1 VQGSDLLGRESRLG
15 KVDVAGHRLVL
26 RLCTRVCSPCAIG
39 ATTLPM
45 STPYSITVSPGSQSF
60 SAGVWPIGVSLFAV
74 IRTSLSSSGAQRTAS
89 GFTASL

>member
-45 STPYSITVSPGSQSF
+45 STPYSITVSPGS
-60 SAGVWPIGVSLFAV
+60 
-74 IRTSLSSSGAQRTAS
+74 
-89 GFTASL
+89 